1 MAIEG
6 MHTDLFQHLV
16 FVAFRHDGDEV
27 KVQLGIEFQREIA
40 CSISKRWVYRQ
51 VVFLL
56 RLVGLSPARLVA
68 ERLQLVKGQV
78 AVGEVFGCTA
88 PVSVGESWLHQS
100 TNPSLPRQPSAL
112 GAGPHQKQGW
122 WLDWGGGSGLAAEKP
137 NFCWPGTAF
146 SNPEVSAGSCAD
158 IVGSGC
164 QSCQSTDIHCTIHC
178 AKLRTPPALGCCL
191 QGTVA
196 PSRL

>member
-1 MAIEG
+1 MIIKK

-27 KVQLGIEFQREIA
+27 KVQLGMEFQRKIA
-40 CSISKRWVYRQ
+40 CSISKRWVYWQ

-56 RLVGLSPARLVA
+56 RLVGLSSARLVA
-68 ERLQLVKGQV
+68 ERLQLVKEQV

-112 GAGPHQKQGW
+112 VAGPHQKQGW
-122 WLDWGGGSGLAAEKP
+122 WLDSGRLGIGRRETQVLLA
-137 NFCWPGTAF
+137 
-146 SNPEVSAGSCAD
+146 PERHSSIRKHPQARA
-158 IVGSGC
+158 
-164 QSCQSTDIHCTIHC
+164 QT
-178 AKLRTPPALGCCL
+178 L
-191 QGTVA
+191 
-196 PSRL
+196 